1 MAATAALASLFA
13 LTILGKVEGIR
24 WHLCQR
30 QVEVMVQKASL
41 NRTVVLE
48 EMRKLGITVTD
59 IEYDHNIGEN
69 ESRLIFKVRLPT
81 EDGLE
86 PMLTRLESLPGMR
99 SVKVQRI
106 G

>member
-1 MAATAALASLFA
+1 M
-13 LTILGKVEGIR
+13 
-24 WHLCQR
+24 
-30 QVEVMVQKASL
+30 
-41 NRTVVLE
+41 NRTVLLE
-48 EMRKLGITVTD
+48 ELRKLGITVTD
-59 IEYDHNIGEN
+59 IEYDNNIGEN
-69 ESRLIFKVRLPT
+69 ESRLIFKVRLPN

>member
-1 MAATAALASLFA
+1 M
-13 LTILGKVEGIR
+13 R

-30 QVEVMVQKASL
+30 QVEISAQNASL
-41 NRTVVLE
+41 SRTVVFE
-48 EMRKLGITVTD
+48 ELRKMGITVTD

-69 ESRLIFKVRLPT
+69 ESRLTFNVRLAT
-81 EDGLE
+81 EQGLE

>member
-1 MAATAALASLFA
+1 M
-13 LTILGKVEGIR
+13 
-24 WHLCQR
+24 
-30 QVEVMVQKASL
+30 
-41 NRTVVLE
+41 
-48 EMRKLGITVTD
+48 GITVTD

-81 EDGLE
+81 EKGLE
-86 PMLTRLESLPGMR
+86 PMLAHLESLPGMQ